1 MYNSVIFRNI
11 TFSYTGE
18 CVLDIDTLTIEEH
31 RVTAITGPNGSG
43 KTTLLKILSGLLLPD
58 HGEIIFKGT
67 ILLNGKRRKIL
78 MENSTFVHQTP
89 YIFSGSVKRNLTMGI
104 KSEHTCKELLE
115 IFDLEKYRNSRASG
129 LSGGE
134 KQKIA
139 LARAAGMERDI
150 LILDEPLAHIDSE
163 SKLIIENVLK
173 EMAAKGKTLII
184 ATHDHTF
191 ASRIAD
197 KIIHMDNGKIVRSVQ

>member
-1 MYNSVIFRNI
+1 MYNSIIFRNI

-18 CVLDIDTLTIEEH
+18 RVLDIDNLSIEEN

-58 HGEIIFKGT
+58 HGEIVYKGK
-67 ILLNGKRRKIL
+67 ILLNGRRRKIL

-104 KSEHTCKELLE
+104 KGEHKLKELLS
-115 IFDLEKYRNSRASG
+115 IFDLTKYRNSRASG

-163 SKLIIENVLK
+163 SKIIIENILK

-184 ATHDHTF
+184 STHDHNF
-191 ASRIAD
+191 ATRMAD
-197 KIIHMDNGKIVRSVQ
+197 KIIHIDNGKIVRSVQ